1 MTIKTKNLVKIFDKK
16 LPIEL
21 KALNDVNVTI
31 NQGEFIAIIGQTGS
45 GKTTFIQH
53 MNALILPDEGEI
65 EYFYRDKQ
73 EIITKKFSKLET
85 NSSNSVQEIAFVE
98 QHIVVKKPSFFNRK
112 IKKIKEVRRRI
123 GVVFQFA
130 EYQLFEQTIEKDIIF
145 GALSMGIKK
154 DEAIKKAKEMIK
166 LVGLD
171 ESYLKRSPFDLSGG
185 QKRRVA
191 IAGILAMNPDIIFFD
206 EPTAGLDPEGTVKM
220 LEILDTLHKQG
231 KTIVL
236 ATHDLDNVLQ
246 WTKRSLFFKEGKVI
260 YDGDTYEILSNNDFL
275 LENKMLPTNLLSFV
289 EKLKKIGYDVGKVKS
304 LNELITKLNIL
315 LKENYAN

>member
-1 MTIKTKNLVKIFDKK
+1 MKIKVKNITKIYDSK

-21 KALNDVNVTI
+21 KALDLVSTEI

-53 MNALILPDEGEI
+53 MNALLLPDSGEI
-65 EYFYRDKQ
+65 EYFFVDK
-73 EIITKKFSKLET
+73 ENKK
-85 NSSNSVQEIAFVE
+85 VE
-98 QHIVVKKPSFFNRK
+98 IVVQKPTFFNRK
-112 IKKIKEVRRRI
+112 IKKVKEIRRRV

-145 GALSMGIKK
+145 GALSMGVEKQ
-154 DEAIKKAKEMIK
+154 EALKRAREMIE

-171 ESYLKRSPFDLSGG
+171 VSYLQRSPFELSGG

-191 IAGILAMNPDIIFFD
+191 IAGILAMDPDIIFFD
-206 EPTAGLDPEGTVKM
+206 EPTAGLDPEGTIKM
-220 LEILDTLHKQG
+220 LKILEKLNQQG

-246 WTKRSLFFKEGKVI
+246 WTKRSLFFKEGKLI
-260 YDGDTYEILSNNDFL
+260 YDGDTYKILSNNKFL
-275 LENKMLPTNLLSFV
+275 VENKMMPTNLLNFV
-289 EKLKKIGYDVGKVKS
+289 EKLKNIGYDVGKVKS
-304 LNELITKLNIL
+304 LEELGAKINLII
-315 LKENYAN
+315 KENNAN

>member
-1 MTIKTKNLVKIFDKK
+1 MKIKVKNITKIYDSK

-21 KALNDVNVTI
+21 KALDSVSTEI

-53 MNALILPDEGEI
+53 MNALLLPDSGEI
-65 EYFYRDKQ
+65 EYFFVDK
-73 EIITKKFSKLET
+73 ENKK
-85 NSSNSVQEIAFVE
+85 VE
-98 QHIVVKKPSFFNRK
+98 IVVQKPTFFNRK
-112 IKKIKEVRRRI
+112 IKKVKEIRRRV

-145 GALSMGIKK
+145 GALSMGVEKQ
-154 DEAIKKAKEMIK
+154 EALKRAREMIE

-171 ESYLKRSPFDLSGG
+171 VSYLQRSPFELSGG

-191 IAGILAMNPDIIFFD
+191 IAGILAMDPDIIFFD
-206 EPTAGLDPEGTVKM
+206 EPTAGLDPEGTIKM
-220 LEILDTLHKQG
+220 LKILEKLNQQG

-246 WTKRSLFFKEGKVI
+246 WTKRALFFKEGKLI
-260 YDGDTYEILSNNDFL
+260 YDGDTYKILSNNKFL
-275 LENKMLPTNLLSFV
+275 VENKMMPTNLLNFV
-289 EKLKKIGYDVGKVKS
+289 EKLKNIGYDVGKVKS
-304 LNELITKLNIL
+304 LEELGAKINLII
-315 LKENYAN
+315 KENNAN